1 MKRGY
6 QDLDKNNRL
15 IWNFRDISH
24 TMRRIS
30 EGKGGQ
36 KRILI
41 LLLEDGA
48 TTQSALTQR
57 LGIQPGSASEV
68 LAKLE
73 HAGLIRREPSAGDRR
88 TTDVLLTDEGRAA
101 AEEAR
106 QQRMLRHDQMFACLS
121 EDEKDSLLSMLEK
134 INTAWA
140 QQYGEGRPEGEG
152 RHCPGRG
159 FYRKDGRRL

>member
-73 HAGLIRREPSAGDRR
+73 HAGLIRREPSASDRR

-121 EDEKDSLLSMLEK
+121 EDEKDSLLAMLEK
-134 INTAWA
+134 INAAWA

-152 RHCPGRG
+152 RGPGRG

>member
-41 LLLEDGA
+41 LLLEDGT

-57 LGIQPGSASEV
+57 LGIQPGSVSEV

-73 HAGLIRREPSAGDRR
+73 HAGLIRREPSADDRR
-88 TTDVLLTDEGRAA
+88 TTDILLTDAGHAA

-106 QQRMLRHDQMFACLS
+106 QQRILRHNQMFACLS
-121 EDEKDSLLSMLEK
+121 EDEKDSLLAMLEK
-134 INTAWA
+134 INAAWA
-140 QQYGEGRPEGEG
+140 Q
-152 RHCPGRG
+152 
-159 FYRKDGRRL
+159 

>member
-48 TTQSALTQR
+48 TTQNALTQR

-106 QQRMLRHDQMFACLS
+106 QQRMLRHDQMFDCLS
-121 EDEKDSLLSMLEK
+121 EDEKDSLLAMLEK
-134 INTAWA
+134 INAAWA
-140 QQYGEGRPEGEG
+140 QQYGEGRTEGEG
-152 RHCPGRG
+152 RGPGRG

>member
-1 MKRGY
+1 MKQGY

-41 LLLEDGA
+41 LLLEDGT

-57 LGIQPGSASEV
+57 LGIQPGSVSEV

-73 HAGLIRREPSAGDRR
+73 HAGLIRREPSADDRR
-88 TTDVLLTDEGRAA
+88 TTDILLTDAGHAA

-106 QQRMLRHDQMFACLS
+106 QQRMLRHNQMFACLS
-121 EDEKDSLLSMLEK
+121 EDEKDSLLAMLEK
-134 INTAWA
+134 INAAWA
-140 QQYGEGRPEGEG
+140 QQYGEGRPEGE
-152 RHCPGRG
+152 HRG
-159 FYRKDGRRL
+159 HGRRGHHHHGERRE

>member
-1 MKRGY
+1 MKREY

-106 QQRMLRHDQMFACLS
+106 QQRMLRHDQMFDCLS
-121 EDEKDSLLSMLEK
+121 EDEKDSLLAMLEK
-134 INTAWA
+134 INAAWA
-140 QQYGEGRPEGEG
+140 QQYGEGRTEGEG
-152 RHCPGRG
+152 RGPGRG

>member
-121 EDEKDSLLSMLEK
+121 EDEKDSLLAMLEK

-152 RHCPGRG
+152 RGPGRRG
-159 FYRKDGRRL
+159 HHHHGERRE

>member
-121 EDEKDSLLSMLEK
+121 EDEKDSLLAMLEK
-134 INTAWA
+134 INAAWA

-152 RHCPGRG
+152 RGPGRRG
-159 FYRKDGRRL
+159 HHHHGERRE

>member
-15 IWNFRDISH
+15 IWNLRDISH

-73 HAGLIRREPSAGDRR
+73 HAGLIRREPSASDRR

-121 EDEKDSLLSMLEK
+121 ENEKDSLLAMLEK
-134 INTAWA
+134 INAAWV

-152 RHCPGRG
+152 RGPGRRG
-159 FYRKDGRRL
+159 HHHHGERRE

>member
-15 IWNFRDISH
+15 IWNLRDISH

-121 EDEKDSLLSMLEK
+121 EDEKDSLLAMLEK
-134 INTAWA
+134 INAAWA
-140 QQYGEGRPEGEG
+140 QQYGEGRTEGEG
-152 RHCPGRG
+152 HCPGRG

>member
-41 LLLEDGA
+41 LLLEDGT

-57 LGIQPGSASEV
+57 LGIQPGSVSEV

-73 HAGLIRREPSAGDRR
+73 HAGLIRREPSADDRR
-88 TTDVLLTDEGRAA
+88 TTDILLTDAGHAA

-106 QQRMLRHDQMFACLS
+106 QQRILRHNQMFACLS
-121 EDEKDSLLSMLEK
+121 EDEKDSLLAMLEK
-134 INTAWA
+134 INAAWA
-140 QQYGEGRPEGEG
+140 QQYGEGRPEGE
-152 RHCPGRG
+152 HRG
-159 FYRKDGRRL
+159 HGRRGHHHHGERRE

>member
-1 MKRGY
+1 MKREY

-41 LLLEDGA
+41 LLLEDGT

-57 LGIQPGSASEV
+57 LGIQPGSVSEV

-73 HAGLIRREPSAGDRR
+73 HAGLIRREPSADDRR
-88 TTDVLLTDEGRAA
+88 TTDILLTDAGHAA

-106 QQRMLRHDQMFACLS
+106 QQRMLRHNQMFACLS
-121 EDEKDSLLSMLEK
+121 EDEKDSLLAMLEK
-134 INTAWA
+134 INAAWA
-140 QQYGEGRPEGEG
+140 QQYGEERPEGE
-152 RHCPGRG
+152 RRG
-159 FYRKDGRRL
+159 HGRRGHHHHGERRE